1 MFRAARALVALT
13 LLLLGGCASSS
24 DKMATTSEP
33 AIAVTAPADQAVI
46 VFVRPSVFGGAIQSV
61 VYDVSGDTPALVGIV
76 SAETKI
82 AYAVPPG
89 RHRFMVISEAA
100 DFMDA
105 EVAGGKTYYTLVTAR
120 PGWWRARFS
129 LLPVAPGNPE
139 LAGQL
144 KSCSWVENTP
154 ASQQWAHDNMPS
166 VQRREAEYLP
176 KWLAK
181 EDKPLLHV
189 SDAQ

>member
-1 MFRAARALVALT
+1 MLRAARALIALT
-13 LLLLGGCASSS
+13 MLLLAGCAS
-24 DKMATTSEP
+24 DKMTSISEP
-33 AIAVTAPADQAVI
+33 PIVAAAPADQAVI
-46 VFVRPSVFGGAIQSV
+46 VFVRPSLFGGAIQSV

-76 SAETKI
+76 SSGTKI

-89 RHRFMVISEAA
+89 THRFMVVSEAA

-105 EVAGGKTYYTLVTAR
+105 EVAAGKTYYTLVTVR

-129 LLPVAPGNPE
+129 LLPVPPGAPD
-139 LAGQL
+139 LADQL
-144 KSCSWVENTP
+144 KGCSWVDNTP

-181 EDKPLLHV
+181 TDKPLLHV